1 MINEV
6 LHLQNLHRNI
16 CIDDMTR
23 KRMEA
28 HKVFTHSIKFLVN
41 SLFER
46 LKSAVPDIT
55 LDDIHF
61 VVTVPAIWDDPSKQ
75 FMREAATAVSLH
87 ATRLDHLF
95 YLLLIGHNDKVF
107 AYIFDK

>member
-1 MINEV
+1 MIYEV

-75 FMREAATAVSLH
+75 FMREAATAVSLKCN
-87 ATRLDHLF
+87 TIRPLVLF
-95 YLLLIGHNDKVF
+95 VVNWPYLKLLCF
-107 AYIFDK
+107 

>member
-1 MINEV
+1 MINKV

-75 FMREAATAVSLH
+75 FMREAATAVSLQCN
-87 ATRLDHLF
+87 TF
-95 YLLLIGHNDKVF
+95 YLLSIGHNDNIF

>member
-75 FMREAATAVSLH
+75 FMREAATAVSLQCN
-87 ATRLDHLF
+87 TSRPLVLF
-95 YLLLIGHNDKVF
+95 DVNWP
-107 AYIFDK
+107 